1 MKLGEVDT
9 NAAAMRG
16 TYALLGG
23 IAVAVVG
30 YLILRSAFGSFDPS
44 TGQLVLGW
52 LLTAGGAVSVNA
64 GATVLVF
71 SGGGRQ

>member
-16 TYALLGG
+16 THALLGG
-23 IAVAVVG
+23 IGVAAIG
-30 YLILRSAFGSFDPS
+30 FLILRSALGSFDPS
-44 TGQLVLGW
+44 AGQLVLGW
-52 LLTAGGAVSVNA
+52 LLAASGGVAVNA